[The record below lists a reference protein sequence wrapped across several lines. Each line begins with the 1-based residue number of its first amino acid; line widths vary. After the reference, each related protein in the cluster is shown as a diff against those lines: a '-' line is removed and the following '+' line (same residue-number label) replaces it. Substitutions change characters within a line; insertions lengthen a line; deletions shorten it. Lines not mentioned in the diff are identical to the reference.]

1 MDERLAAHLELAALS
16 DEDFVDRAFRLLL
29 RRPPDDEARGHA
41 LAALAG
47 HGLSR
52 AGLVAELA
60 ESEEFRRL
68 RALDD
73 GVGRGAAA
81 RANGERPHEL
91 VSTAEFDERPIEL
104 AWTLGRY
111 RGEAR
116 VLDLG
121 YAFAE
126 PVWLAALLN
135 LGARELVG
143 VDLIERDVPG
153 MTTVQADARQLP
165 FDARAFDVVFCIST
179 LEHVGGDNTRYGS
192 AAEQDPEAPLAAL
205 RELRRVTTRGGKIFL
220 TVPCGSTPAD
230 WFLRQPADAWR
241 TWFRKADL
249 YVYDEEVYVQE
260 GGDWRQGP
268 RDGEGVLCVELHP
281 GRRRHEFVRLLRRRR
296 QQPVLLATAIRT

>member
-1 MDERLAAHLELAALS
+1 MDERLPAHLELAALS

-68 RALDD
+68 RTLDD
-73 GVGRGAAA
+73 GIGRGAAA
-81 RANGERPHEL
+81 RATGERPHEL
-91 VSTAEFDERPIEL
+91 VSSAEFDERPIEL

-111 RGEAR
+111 HGEAR
-116 VLDLG
+116 VLDVG

-126 PVWLAALLN
+126 PAWLAAVLG

-143 VDLIERDVPG
+143 
-153 MTTVQADARQLP
+153 
-165 FDARAFDVVFCIST
+165 
-179 LEHVGGDNTRYGS
+179 GDNTRYDLG
-192 AAEQDPEAPLAAL
+192 AEQDAEAPLDAL
-205 RELRRVTTRGGKIFL
+205 REFRRVTTRGGKIFF
-220 TVPCGSTPAD
+220 TVPCGSTTAD

-241 TWFRKADL
+241 AWFRKADL
-249 YVYDEEVYVQE
+249 YVYDEEVYVQAE
-260 GGDWRQGP
+260 GEWRHGP
-268 RDGEGVLCVELHP
+268 RDGEGVLCAELHP

-296 QQPVLLATAIRT
+296 K

>member
-1 MDERLAAHLELAALS
+1 MDERLAPHLELAALS
-16 DEDFVDRAFRLLL
+16 DEEFVDHAFRFLL
-29 RRPPDDEARGHA
+29 RRPPDHEARGHA
-41 LAALAG
+41 LAALAE

-52 AGLVAELA
+52 AGLLAELA
-60 ESEEFRRL
+60 DSEEFRRL

-81 RANGERPHEL
+81 RASGERPHEL

-116 VLDLG
+116 VLDVG

-126 PVWLAALLN
+126 PIWLAALLG

-143 VDLIERDVPG
+143 VDLAERDVPG
-153 MTTVQADARQLP
+153 MTTIQADVRRLP
-165 FDARAFDVVFCIST
+165 FDPRSFDAVFCVST
-179 LEHVGGDNTRYGS
+179 LEHVGGDNTRYELG
-192 AAEQDPEAPLAAL
+192 AEQDPQAPLEAL
-205 RELRRVTTRGGKIFL
+205 RELRRVTTRGGKVFL
-220 TVPCGSTPAD
+220 TVPVGSTPAE

-241 TWFRKADL
+241 TWFPKADL

-260 GGDWRQGP
+260 GGEWRHGP

-296 QQPVLLATAIRT
+296 K